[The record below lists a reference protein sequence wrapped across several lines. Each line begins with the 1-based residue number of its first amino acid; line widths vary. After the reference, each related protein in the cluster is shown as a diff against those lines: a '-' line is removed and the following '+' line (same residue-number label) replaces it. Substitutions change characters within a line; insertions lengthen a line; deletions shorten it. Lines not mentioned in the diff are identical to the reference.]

1 MLSQYQS
8 AKVVILSE
16 RRFQFHSLEK
26 GVGKKVLNTSV
37 GLKGESAS
45 GGRGVRFFFEI
56 RVGVNTVLKLGI
68 PIDRV
73 PTSKSCVF
81 CLGIKFLFFPI

>member
-1 MLSQYQS
+1 MCKSVKKNVCVIIRLSVAFVNLYDLWCITLKHSSNKMLSQYQS

-26 GVGKKVLNTSV
+26 GVEKQVLNTSV

-45 GGRGVRFFFEI
+45 GGRGVRFFF
-56 RVGVNTVLKLGI
+56 
-68 PIDRV
+68 
-73 PTSKSCVF
+73 
-81 CLGIKFLFFPI
+81 

>member
-1 MLSQYQS
+1 MCKSVKKNVCVIIRLSVAFVNLYDLWCITLKHSSNKMLSQYQS

-26 GVGKKVLNTSV
+26 GVEKKVLNTSV

-45 GGRGVRFFFEI
+45 GGRGVRFFF
-56 RVGVNTVLKLGI
+56 
-68 PIDRV
+68 
-73 PTSKSCVF
+73 
-81 CLGIKFLFFPI
+81 